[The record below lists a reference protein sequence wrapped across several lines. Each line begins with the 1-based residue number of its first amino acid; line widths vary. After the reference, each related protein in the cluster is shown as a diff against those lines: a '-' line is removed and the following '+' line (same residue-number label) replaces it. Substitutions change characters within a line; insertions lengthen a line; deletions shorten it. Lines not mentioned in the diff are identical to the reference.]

1 MLSEAHRYFHGNLK
15 IIPTSASPDLIV
27 ANRVPQHILDDGE
40 FRETVRYLTSIA
52 RYFYVNEV
60 GVEEATSFGDPFMK
74 GGEYSIIFR
83 DLGWRVVDRGEL
95 TDQDGMRQSWILFAQ

>member
-1 MLSEAHRYFHGNLK
+1 M
-15 IIPTSASPDLIV
+15 
-27 ANRVPQHILDDGE
+27 
-40 FRETVRYLTSIA
+40 RYLTSIA